1 MRSKTKGPTV
11 LSLITTSILLSADP
25 QYFFSQFQWESFAYV
40 LTEKVSNLSE
50 GCLIQSTLQ
59 AAAQSFYFNDLSL
72 ETFCN
77 KLKCYCKSV
86 LKLAQKSVKLVY

>member
-25 QYFFSQFQWESFAYV
+25 QYFFSYFQWESFAYV

-50 GCLIQSTLQ
+50 SCLI
-59 AAAQSFYFNDLSL
+59 
-72 ETFCN
+72 
-77 KLKCYCKSV
+77 
-86 LKLAQKSVKLVY
+86 